1 MNYERPES
9 RGLQL
14 VAQIQRQLQAL
25 NKLMSHVA
33 NAIQTLRKHI
43 LISQEHLSQ
52 DVKTV
57 GAAVGKGI
65 ETLHDRH
72 DDMSDQIAEG
82 HQLMATKDDMSEV
95 KTMLKRVINQQ
106 SYLLDARGIDP
117 EAI

>member
-14 VAQIQRQLQAL
+14 VEQIQRQLQAL
-25 NKLMSHVA
+25 NKLMSNVA
-33 NAIQTLRKHI
+33 NAVQTLRRHV

-52 DVKTV
+52 DVKAV
-57 GAAVGKGI
+57 GASVTKGVDA
-65 ETLHDRH
+65 LHDRH

-82 HQLMATKDDMSEV
+82 HQLMATKDDVSEV
-95 KTMLKRVINQQ
+95 KTLLKRVINQQ

>member
-1 MNYERPES
+1 M
-9 RGLQL
+9 

-33 NAIQTLRKHI
+33 NAIQTLRKHV

-52 DVKTV
+52 DVKTW
-57 GAAVGKGI
+57 APQLERI

-117 EAI
+117 ER